1 MSKRDAVL
9 DAMVDTCQW
18 CVGKKLVSAV
28 RHDDGIKYTFDDGST
43 QWWAL
48 ILPESVHKVALLEKA
63 LELCSEQFNTR
74 NDDGFPMSATDWVMR
89 AATKLKG
96 SDDWRIK
103 APINYPAWLDEYK
116 G

>member
-18 CVGKKLVSAV
+18 CVGKKLVSAT
-28 RHDDGIKYTFDDGST
+28 RHEDGIKYTFEDGST

-63 LELCSEQFNTR
+63 LELCSEQFNAR
-74 NDDGFPMSATDWVMR
+74 NDDGFSMSATDWIVRSSMS
-89 AATKLKG
+89 LN
-96 SDDWRIK
+96 SPDDWRIK
-103 APINYPAWLDEYK
+103 EPISYPKWLDEYK